1 MPRTQ
6 GRRTHRSA
14 FFKPIA
20 KRYVAEVENIRVVL
34 KQKRK
39 EYKEAAAKE
48 KKAKTPEELNALNEK
63 KVKADAEFE
72 EEKLK
77 WPYYKKYRLGEV
89 DGLDRVPYSP
99 EADPFPGEA
108 ALHKLS
114 MLERARI
121 VGTAMLARRGV
132 KDKKRFLEGFVPR
145 INAADDIHQFKH
157 YIKKYINPKPY
168 SRPPSYP
175 REGEPGDEDWEDF
188 VYPDERQITPP
199 INIPQRFHPTYR
211 YRNPYAVT
219 PEGSPGMVTQGNAPL
234 YSSPDYSLET
244 ARGGRKTRKHKR
256 SKTYKR
262 SQNKRSQNKRS
273 QNKRSQNKRSKHK
286 RSQNKRSKHKRSQ
299 NKRKMYSKRNKTYK
313 K

>member
-6 GRRTHRSA
+6 RRTHRSVYA
-14 FFKPIA
+14 KPTA
-20 KRYVAEVENIRVVL
+20 KNYLNEVEKIRVVL

-63 KVKADAEFE
+63 KVKAEAEFE

-132 KDKKRFLEGFVPR
+132 KDKKRFLEGFVSK
-145 INAADDIHQFKH
+145 INSADDIHQFKH

-168 SRPPSYP
+168 SPPPSYP
-175 REGEPGDEDWEDF
+175 RSREPGDEDWEDY
-188 VYPDERQITPP
+188 VNPEEREITPP
-199 INIPQRFHPTYR
+199 INILPRYRPTYR
-211 YRNPYAVT
+211 YRNPYART
-219 PEGSPGMVTQGNAPL
+219 PEGSPGLGLVTQGNAPQ

-244 ARGGRKTRKHKR
+244 ATGGRKTRKHKR
-256 SKTYKR
+256 SKH
-262 SQNKRSQNKRS
+262 
-273 QNKRSQNKRSKHK
+273 KRSKTH
-286 RSQNKRSKHKRSQ
+286 KHK
-299 NKRKMYSKRNKTYK
+299 KYSNRNKTYK